1 VLTAA
6 IALGIFA
13 VLLAW
18 PIPLV
23 LSAAKWPSRA
33 PGFALLLWQAIALA
47 GGLSMIG
54 SLLTFGLVPFG
65 DTLRSGLLAAS
76 RSLTEGFHA
85 TGADIVS
92 IVALGGAILLGVHLL
107 LNLAF
112 TVGVTGRERRRHRAL
127 VDILSSPSPD
137 RPNTR
142 LIDSTAPVAY
152 CLPGSIDSLT
162 VLSQGIVALLDD
174 PQLHSVIEHE
184 RAHLRQRH
192 SAVLLAFD
200 AWRSSLPWFP
210 IASRAQR
217 EVGTLVEMLA
227 DDAATRTASP
237 DSLALAL
244 ALVAGSD
251 SIATS
256 DRVARLLAGQPRL
269 GIPQRALI
277 GLTAVA
283 LVAVPTILL
292 IVPSVA

>member
-6 IALGIFA
+6 IALGVFA

-18 PIPLV
+18 PIPVALA
-23 LSAAKWPSRA
+23 AAKWPSRA
-33 PGFALLLWQAIALA
+33 PGFALLLWQGIALA

-65 DTLRSGLLAAS
+65 NTLRTGLVNAS
-76 RSLTEGFHA
+76 QSLVHGFHA
-85 TGADIVS
+85 TGADVVS
-92 IVALGGAILLGVHLL
+92 IVALGGAILLGLHLL

-112 TVGVTGRERRRHRAL
+112 TIGVTGRERRRHRAL

-142 LIDSTAPVAY
+142 LIDSAAPVAY

-162 VLSQGIVALLDD
+162 VLSQGIVSLLDD

-200 AWRSSLPWFP
+200 AWRSSLPGFRSPVAPSARSEPSSKCWRMTRQP
-210 IASRAQR
+210 EPPTRTHWRSRSPSWPVRIRPRHPDASVGYSRASRASGCCHVQ
-217 EVGTLVEMLA
+217 
-227 DDAATRTASP
+227 
-237 DSLALAL
+237 
-244 ALVAGSD
+244 
-251 SIATS
+251 
-256 DRVARLLAGQPRL
+256 
-269 GIPQRALI
+269 
-277 GLTAVA
+277 
-283 LVAVPTILL
+283 
-292 IVPSVA
+292 